1 MPNVEKVD
9 VFLKPQVC
17 RVVRCVAMA
26 VALLSTSRVTAQ
38 ATRQTRENLNA
49 WLTLNG
55 EVALSRKWF
64 ADYDVSLRRSGPLD
78 EWQQILPRVSA
89 RYQMLPNVRFNWGYN
104 FAETFPFGKLPNAF
118 RFPEHRMWEQVQLSQ
133 GVGRVSLTHR
143 YRLEQRWLG
152 RVASVNGEESVQ
164 NWVRTNRG
172 RYRVQGTIP
181 LQGPTTED
189 GEFYTHLGLEMFLN
203 WGANVQFNVFDQNR
217 LTWMV
222 GRRFSKSLRVEAGY
236 MEQLTEKASG
246 RFLERNHTLLLTF
259 FTSSSLV
266 R

>member
-1 MPNVEKVD
+1 M
-9 VFLKPQVC
+9 FLKPRVC
-17 RVVRCVAMA
+17 KALRCVAMA
-26 VALLSTSRVTAQ
+26 VALLSTSRLTAQ
-38 ATRQTRENLNA
+38 TTRQTRENLNA
-49 WLTLNG
+49 WLNLNG
-55 EVALSRKWF
+55 EVELRRKWF

-78 EWQQILPRVSA
+78 GWQQILPRVSA
-89 RYQMLPNVRFNWGYN
+89 RYQLLPNVRFSWGYN
-104 FAETFPFGKLPNAF
+104 FAETFPSGKLPIAF

-133 GVGRVSLTHR
+133 GVGRVGLTHR

-164 NWVRTNRG
+164 NWVRTNRA
-172 RYRVQGTIP
+172 RYRVQGIVP

-189 GEFYTHLGLEMFLN
+189 GEFYTNLGLELFMS

-217 LTWMV
+217 LHWTV

-236 MEQLTEKASG
+236 LEQLLAKASG
-246 RFLERNHTLLLTF
+246 RFLERNHTIMLTF